1 MNIFGVGLPE
11 VTVIL
16 VLALLIFGPKKLPE
30 LGKQLGK
37 TLKSL
42 KTASNEFQNEINQVM
57 NESNEQSFNELSN
70 IEDSKNINDID
81 ISSDKFNNDNVL
93 ENDKDNMKI
102 ISTGGGTI
110 VNHDSRE
117 LIESSTVILIK
128 RNHSNTSGRALED
141 TYENLLIERKNIYET
156 MSDYIYK
163 NNFKF
168 SEWLD

>member
-57 NESNEQSFNELSN
+57 NESNKQSLNELSN

-81 ISSDKFNNDNVL
+81 ISSDEYNNDNVL
-93 ENDKDNMKI
+93 ENDKDDN
-102 ISTGGGTI
+102 
-110 VNHDSRE
+110 
-117 LIESSTVILIK
+117 ESL
-128 RNHSNTSGRALED
+128 
-141 TYENLLIERKNIYET
+141 
-156 MSDYIYK
+156 
-163 NNFKF
+163 NN
-168 SEWLD
+168 